1 MRRVLSGILCV
12 VALTCA
18 AACEEPPAKTS
29 LNYTADAKR
38 AYDDALGEFN
48 AHNWIE
54 SQTLM
59 REVKRKYSY
68 SKYARLAEL
77 RIADADFE
85 QEKYAEAI
93 HEFKDFVH
101 DHRAENEE
109 SIYAR
114 SRIAEAEYKQ
124 INDSII
130 LPAAAERDQEAT
142 SDAYKELRSF
152 LHDYPAARQSPH
164 ICDLLEDVTIRLVQ
178 HEMYVA
184 RFYLNKNNFDAAV
197 LRLQYAL
204 RNYVNEQRCT
214 KSPSRLPAGIPA
226 RPQEAVPDTIFGLAP
241 DALLLL
247 GETFLKMHR
256 YIDAKTTFDALVLR
270 FPESG
275 LVVPARNYLDVL
287 THENKGG

>member
-1 MRRVLSGILCV
+1 MRLFAFPLVLTLAIAC
-12 VALTCA
+12 
-18 AACEEPPAKTS
+18 AACETPPPKTS

-38 AYDDALGEFN
+38 AYDEALEEFN

-101 DHRAENEE
+101 DHPSDNEE
-109 SIYAR
+109 RIYAK

-124 INDSII
+124 INDSFI
-130 LPAAAERDQEAT
+130 LPAVEERDQESIA
-142 SDAYKELRSF
+142 DAYKELKSF
-152 LHDYPAARQSPH
+152 LHDYPAAQQSPH
-164 ICDLLEDVTIRLVQ
+164 MCDLLQDVTVRLVQ
-178 HEMYVA
+178 HEIYVA
-184 RFYLNKNNFDAAV
+184 HFYLGKDNFDAAV

-204 RNYVNEQRCT
+204 RNYVSEVRCT
-214 KSPSRLPAGIPA
+214 PSPSRLPVGIPA
-226 RPQEAVPDTIFGLAP
+226 RPQEAVPETQFGLVP

-247 GETFLKMHR
+247 GETFLKMRR
-256 YIDAKTTFDALVLR
+256 YTDARATFDVLVER
-270 FPESG
+270 YPDSG
-275 LVVPARNYLDVL
+275 LVVAAKNYLDFMGK
-287 THENKGG
+287 KGV